1 MESPDIIP
9 LVAHLAHTKE
19 MDASVTYGTYGMNK
33 FLAGEPTVTKGV
45 CGTKSSL
52 LGTLHHAYGA
62 ISLLHVKFLKP
73 CVVGIALVPFLCE
86 LPFTLFLAQSVV
98 LIRSLLTVKG
108 EVNRYC
114 GATVEVCENQF
125 LETQY
130 APVFHVVKHTAD
142 AFYRNS
148 GLLQSRIIDDIAARL
163 VVLLRVFLAKDGEET
178 DAYAEQQSAPVHR
191 LTAHHA
197 VIAVLSSVNQRVE
210 VPAVHAKYARP
221 IEAEQ
226 AEGDNQLQGRY
237 ALLFLQTKP
246 TEGLGKPKSSEYRH
260 NVVVHSLFFV
270 QKLVH
275 LVNIC

>member
-1 MESPDIIP
+1 MYVIW
-9 LVAHLAHTKE
+9 
-19 MDASVTYGTYGMNK
+19 
-33 FLAGEPTVTKGV
+33 
-45 CGTKSSL
+45 
-52 LGTLHHAYGA
+52 
-62 ISLLHVKFLKP
+62 
-73 CVVGIALVPFLCE
+73 
-86 LPFTLFLAQSVV
+86 
-98 LIRSLLTVKG
+98 
-108 EVNRYC
+108 YC
-114 GATVEVCENQF
+114 GATVEVCENQL
-125 LETQY
+125 LE
-130 APVFHVVKHTAD
+130 AKHALVLHMVKHAAY
-142 AFYRNS
+142 AFHRNT
-148 GLLQSRIIDDIAARL
+148 GLLQCRVIDNIAAWL
-163 VVLLRVFLAKDGEET
+163 TVLLCMLLAKDGEET
-178 DAYAEQQSAPVHR
+178 DAHAEQQSAPVHR

>member
-1 MESPDIIP
+1 MNPDSEE
-9 LVAHLAHTKE
+9 ADT
-19 MDASVTYGTYGMNK
+19 
-33 FLAGEPTVTKGV
+33 
-45 CGTKSSL
+45 
-52 LGTLHHAYGA
+52 HA
-62 ISLLHVKFLKP
+62 
-73 CVVGIALVPFLCE
+73 
-86 LPFTLFLAQSVV
+86 Q
-98 LIRSLLTVKG
+98 
-108 EVNRYC
+108 
-114 GATVEVCENQF
+114 
-125 LETQY
+125 
-130 APVFHVVKHTAD
+130 
-142 AFYRNS
+142 
-148 GLLQSRIIDDIAARL
+148 
-163 VVLLRVFLAKDGEET
+163 
-178 DAYAEQQSAPVHR
+178 QQSTPVHR

>member
-1 MESPDIIP
+1 M
-9 LVAHLAHTKE
+9 
-19 MDASVTYGTYGMNK
+19 
-33 FLAGEPTVTKGV
+33 
-45 CGTKSSL
+45 
-52 LGTLHHAYGA
+52 
-62 ISLLHVKFLKP
+62 
-73 CVVGIALVPFLCE
+73 
-86 LPFTLFLAQSVV
+86 
-98 LIRSLLTVKG
+98 KG
-108 EVNRYC
+108 EVNGYC
-114 GATVEVCENQF
+114 GATVVVCENQL
-125 LETQY
+125 LETQH
-130 APVFHVVKHTAD
+130 APVLHMIKHTAD
-142 AFYRNS
+142 AFYLNS
-148 GLLQSRIIDDIAARL
+148 GLLQSRVIDDIAAGL
-163 VVLLRVFLAKDGEET
+163 NVLLRMFLAEDGEET
-178 DAYAEQQSAPVHR
+178 DTHTEQQSAPVHR